1 MGETAVQSTI
11 SLERPR
17 KVTVVQSIVEQIVRQ
32 VQTGN
37 LKVGD
42 KLPSER
48 RLIEMLQVSR
58 SSVRE
63 ALQALA
69 MMGVIESRAGQGSFV
84 SYKVQLP
91 PIDLNEPSLPAALQ
105 RDMLLALIES
115 RRCIEGAVAYLAAER
130 ATSAALAVLRTAF
143 EDYRRHERIG
153 ALEEGAV
160 DYHRRFHCVLAEMT
174 GNSFFVLVVD
184 TLLRAVPL
192 SLREGELVG
201 RGEVEQDRLLAIEI
215 DLHKAIL
222 TAVERGDGASA
233 QQAMHEHMNVELHIV
248 EEAFPNR

>member
-1 MGETAVQSTI
+1 
-11 SLERPR
+11 
-17 KVTVVQSIVEQIVRQ
+17 VQSIVEQIVRQ
-32 VQTGN
+32 IQTGK

-48 RLIEMLQVSR
+48 QLIAMLQVSR

-130 ATSAALAVLRTAF
+130 ATSASVAALHAAF
-143 EDYRRHERIG
+143 ADYRRHERMG
-153 ALEEGAV
+153 APEEEAL
-160 DYHRRFHCVLAEMT
+160 DYHRRFHGTLAEMT
-174 GNSFFVLVVD
+174 GNAFFVLVVD

-201 RGEVEQDRLLAIEI
+201 RSESEQERLLAIEI
-215 DLHKAIL
+215 ALHQAIL
-222 TAVERGDGASA
+222 TAVERGDGAAA
-233 QQAMHEHMNVELHIV
+233 QQAMHEHMNVELRFV
-248 EEAFPNR
+248 EEAFPKQ

>member
-1 MGETAVQSTI
+1 MQPTI
-11 SLERPR
+11 TLERPR

-32 VQTGN
+32 IQTGK
-37 LKVGD
+37 LQVGD

-130 ATSAALAVLRTAF
+130 ATSASLAALRAAF
-143 EDYRRHERIG
+143 EDYRLHEHMG
-153 ALEEGAV
+153 ALEESAI
-160 DYHRRFHCVLAEMT
+160 DYHRRFHGALAEMT

-201 RGEVEQDRLLAIEI
+201 HSGAEQERLLAGQIE
-215 DLHKAIL
+215 LHKAIL
-222 TAVERGDGASA
+222 TAVELGDGAAA
-233 QQAMHEHMNVELHIV
+233 QRAMHEHMNVELRIV